1 MKEYKPKIL
10 IKHITKATRESP
22 TCREAEGIALK
33 IINEFVYGI
42 CFAYS
47 LINCNFKNYDLNMRF
62 LYGIVLFFI
71 IVPNYKCWTQRGYN
85 LKKEYGYKGN
95 IKKVTTYMVNVG
107 RYQIPVDTL
116 NYYGKST
123 MDFSN
128 NGDLQEYNQL
138 FDLPNYYFISKAN
151 YKGKGKQVSFIEKTV
166 LNGAEEKVTEY
177 QFKWLD
183 DLHYKIVALN
193 GEGIR
198 EVVLNTDFTVKRVD
212 FEWDSYKSVETAKY
226 TYIDNALEQ
235 VVYERIAEENGET
248 SITMDVRK
256 VQSIDVYKNP
266 TVIYVYKSEDS
277 RVPTS
282 VLFRYYEYY

>member
-1 MKEYKPKIL
+1 
-10 IKHITKATRESP
+10 
-22 TCREAEGIALK
+22 
-33 IINEFVYGI
+33 
-42 CFAYS
+42 
-47 LINCNFKNYDLNMRF
+47 MRF
-62 LYGIVLFFI
+62 LYCIVLFLI
-71 IVPNYKCWTQRGYN
+71 ITPNYKSWAQSDYS
-85 LKKEYGYKGN
+85 LKKEYGFKGKV
-95 IKKVTTYMVNVG
+95 KKVTSYMVNVG

-123 MDFSN
+123 MYFTN

-138 FDLPNYYFISKAN
+138 FDLPNYYYISKAK

-177 QFKWLD
+177 QFTWPD
-183 DLHYKIVALN
+183 DLHYKIIALN

-198 EVVLNTDFTVKRVD
+198 DVELNKDFTVKRVG
-212 FEWDSYKSVETAKY
+212 FMRDSYKSVETAKY
-226 TYIDNALEQ
+226 TYIDDALEQ
-235 VVYERIAEENGET
+235 VVYEMTATDNGET
-248 SITMDVRK
+248 SITKDVRK

-266 TVIYVYKSEDS
+266 TVIYFYKSEDN